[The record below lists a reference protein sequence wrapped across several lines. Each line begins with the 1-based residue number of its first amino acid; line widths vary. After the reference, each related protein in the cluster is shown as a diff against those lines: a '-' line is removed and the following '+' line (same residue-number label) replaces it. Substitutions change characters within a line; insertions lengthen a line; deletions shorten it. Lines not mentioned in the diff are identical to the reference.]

1 MWQKERERGEILLS
15 IIHRVPQL
23 PRNTQIDTFYRV
35 IAKSFYIIALHAWGH
50 IWLFRHHHHTLETHK
65 DMKSCLCLSATYNLC
80 IGMNVVVGSS
90 SRAEQ
95 TDKGL
100 ITCPQWQLLA
110 CQRRN
115 LHQTHES
122 CFCVFSG
129 CVLARNNNC
138 ITTVFFVSISNL
150 QVSGH
155 RCSMECH
162 FFSLSDNWKVIHKH
176 TEYY

>member
-1 MWQKERERGEILLS
+1 MRSIAFEGKKFREFYAAVVKNIYVFVCDKRRERGEIFLS
-15 IIHRVPQL
+15 IIHRRVSQL

-50 IWLFRHHHHTLETHK
+50 IWLFRHHHTLETHK

-115 LHQTHES
+115 H
-122 CFCVFSG
+122 V
-129 CVLARNNNC
+129 
-138 ITTVFFVSISNL
+138 FVSS
-150 QVSGH
+150 QGV
-155 RCSMECH
+155 
-162 FFSLSDNWKVIHKH
+162 F
-176 TEYY
+176 